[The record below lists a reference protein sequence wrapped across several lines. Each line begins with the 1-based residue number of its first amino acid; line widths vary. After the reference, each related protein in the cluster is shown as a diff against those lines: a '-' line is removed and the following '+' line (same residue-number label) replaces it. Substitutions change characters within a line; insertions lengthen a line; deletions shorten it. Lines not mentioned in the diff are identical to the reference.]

1 MICLGVVSGISWL
14 ALGYIVK
21 WVDTLISMVFGFTL
35 HAGLILWFLFWDA
48 NPDKRII
55 FYITSGLWGICHSI
69 WSVETSG
76 KFLFNLVLVTVTNCK
91 FFRRLFNTLQNHQQ
105 FSPWVK
111 FLYTGKKFGHL
122 EWGTLPSWN
131 DVIGSFYWLW
141 LLHPGAEQF
150 LVSSIT
156 KCVLYHGYF

>member
-1 MICLGVVSGISWL
+1 MLDWSCGFCFGMLTQIKELYFISLVDCGGYVIRYGVFKQVVSFCLTLFLSQSPIANFSGVCLIHYKIISSFHHK
-14 ALGYIVK
+14 I
-21 WVDTLISMVFGFTL
+21 IS
-35 HAGLILWFLFWDA
+35 
-48 NPDKRII
+48 
-55 FYITSGLWGICHSI
+55 
-69 WSVETSG
+69 
-76 KFLFNLVLVTVTNCK
+76 
-91 FFRRLFNTLQNHQQ
+91 
-105 FSPWVK
+105 VK
-111 FLYTGKKFGHL
+111 FLYSGKRFGHL